1 MGEGAVQCH
10 LYCHLK
16 IYLFYGYEY
25 TVAVF
30 RHTRKGPQVTLSVV
44 VSHQVVAGN

>member
-1 MGEGAVQCH
+1 MGD
-10 LYCHLK
+10 LILLK
-16 IYLFYGYEY
+16 KKRFICLFYVYEY

-30 RHTRKGPQVTLSVV
+30 RRQKRALDPLQII